1 MPSERVKNALIMAAG
16 LGTRLEPLTLAVPKP
31 MVPIVG
37 KPTMQHN
44 LELLRK
50 HGIRRATVNIHYHPE
65 QVVNFF
71 SDGDAFGM
79 DLAYSY
85 EEKLL
90 GTAGGVLRMAEVA
103 GGLDDTFVV
112 LSSDALTDIDL
123 RKLVAFHKKK
133 GALATLALA
142 PMQETEHFGVVDLD
156 KDQRITAFF
165 EKPKSGEAPSNL
177 VNTGIYVFEPEILES
192 IPQDRFFDFGKELF
206 PRLAKEG
213 APLFGYKMI
222 EYWSDVGN
230 LKTYVKTN
238 YDAMQGR
245 VRIMVPGRKTSACVW
260 IGKNCEIDPTVKFE
274 GCVIVGDKC
283 EIRKGAHL
291 KDTVL
296 GNMSVVSHNARLEG
310 SIIWSDTFIS
320 QNAKIKGS
328 VIGSWCRVGEG
339 VTIEEDTVLSNRCAV
354 LKGTHIFSNT
364 HLKPNE
370 VL

>member
-1 MPSERVKNALIMAAG
+1 MPSERIKKALIMAAG

-50 HGIRRATVNIHYHPE
+50 HGIRSAIVNIHYHPE

-71 SDGDAFGM
+71 ADGDDFGV

-90 GTAGGVLRMAEVA
+90 GTAGGVLRMAREV
-103 GGLDDTFVV
+103 DQINETFLV

-133 GALATLALA
+133 GALATLALC
-142 PMQETEHFGVVDLD
+142 PMKETEHFGVVDLD
-156 KDQRITAFF
+156 EDQRITAFY

-177 VNTGIYVFEPEILES
+177 VNTGIYVFEPEILEM
-192 IPQDRFFDFGKELF
+192 IPSDRFYDFGKELF

-213 APLFGYKMI
+213 APIFGYRMI

-230 LKTYVKTN
+230 LKTYVRTN

-245 VRIMVPGRKTSACVW
+245 VRIQIPGRKTSACVW
-260 IGKNCEIDPTVKFE
+260 VGKNCEIDPSVKFM

-283 EIRKGAHL
+283 EIRKGAHI
-291 KDTVL
+291 KDTIL
-296 GNMSVVSHNARLEG
+296 GNMSIVSFNARVEG

-320 QNAKIKGS
+320 QNAKVKGS
-328 VIGSWCRVGEG
+328 VIGSWCRVGER
-339 VTIEEDTVLSNRCAV
+339 VTIEEDTVISNRCAV
-354 LKGTHIFSNT
+354 LKGTHIFAGT